1 MGRRIERIK
10 NRVFEEFT
18 QKKEWWGLDA
28 TILTSEEVAAEPLV
42 VRKALATAYVLNN
55 MPIFIRDDELIVG
68 NQLMGAIELG
78 RTFPRY
84 ATEEE
89 LAAAEKEG
97 FNEES
102 VWGHHPANYEN
113 LLKKGLC
120 GYRAEVQKKKTEA
133 EQAGDSEKV
142 AFYRASEICLDALRD
157 FALRYADLARDMAE
171 REEDEIRKGELL
183 EITRICTVVP
193 EKPADSFHE
202 ALQSFWIFYSAI
214 QSCLEYVPAGR
225 ADQYFY
231 PYYKKDI
238 EAGVL
243 TQEFA
248 EDLVCSYLA
257 KFSDRVQQN
266 KEHWEKHTTAGNFAS
281 GGTDLSTVEM
291 ETFYFDDTE
300 DQRIGEGQGVN
311 TWLMNVILGGVDR
324 AGNDATNDLTYLIL
338 NCWAELE
345 LISPTMSVRLHK
357 GAPAKLYELCA
368 RILRDG
374 SGEPA
379 LYNDECIIEGL
390 VNLGIPVEE
399 ARDYSND
406 GCWEVLIPGK
416 TDHSF
421 AHIEVLRLLEY
432 TLFRGKSLLRDR
444 LEGIDVGDPCAFK
457 SFDELYQAFLKQ
469 IDYRMDQLV
478 EKKISYYGK
487 VCSIA
492 PDPMFSTF
500 LDDCIEKGKDC
511 TDGGAR
517 YIFHAPVVT
526 GVSNCVDS
534 LAVIKKLV
542 FEEKT
547 VAMDDL
553 LRAIQANFEGYE
565 PLRQMC
571 MNRVPKFGNDD
582 DYVDALAD
590 DLLNQIVQML
600 KVYQE
605 KYPWIYFPLAIGTFE
620 RYGHFGS
627 VCAAS
632 ADGRLAREPVA
643 ANFSPS
649 VGCDL
654 SGPTAALLSVS
665 KPNLLPFVTGAPLD
679 IQINSNEVAGEAGI
693 ERMVALVRSFMD
705 LGGLIFTITGISE
718 QAMREAQKN
727 PDKYRSLRVRLGGFS
742 AYFIALSETMQEDM
756 IKRVKHRV

>member
-1 MGRRIERIK
+1 MSQRIEKIK
-10 NRVFEEFT
+10 NRIFKEFT
-18 QKKEWWGLDA
+18 EKKEWWGLNT
-28 TILTSEEVAAEPLV
+28 TILTNKEIAAEPLV
-42 VRKALATAYVLNN
+42 VRKAMATAFVLNN
-55 MPIFIRDDELIVG
+55 MPIFIRDDELVVG
-68 NQLMGAIELG
+68 NQVMGAIELG

-84 ATEEE
+84 ATDEE
-89 LAAAEKEG
+89 LAAAEAEG

-102 VWGHHPANYEN
+102 VWGHHPANYER
-113 LLKKGLC
+113 LLEKGLC
-120 GYRAEVQKKKTEA
+120 GYRSEVRRKKAEA
-133 EQAGDSEKV
+133 ERQQDSDKI
-142 AFYRASEICLDALRD
+142 AFYRACEICLDALRD
-157 FALRYADLARDMAE
+157 FALRYAVLAEDMAGQE
-171 REEDEIRKGELL
+171 SDTVRRNELL
-183 EITRICTVVP
+183 EIARICRVVP
-193 EKPADSFHE
+193 ENPAGSFHE

-231 PYYKKDI
+231 PYYKKDRDT
-238 EAGVL
+238 GVL
-243 TQEFA
+243 SEEFA

-266 KEHWEKHTTAGNFAS
+266 KDHWEKHTTAGNFAS

-291 ETFYFDDTE
+291 ETFYFDDME
-300 DQRIGEGQGVN
+300 DQKIGEGQGVN

-324 AGNDATNDLTYLIL
+324 AGNDATNDLTYMIL
-338 NCWAELE
+338 RCWAQLE

-357 GAPAKLYELCA
+357 RAPQELYELCA

-379 LYNDECIIEGL
+379 LYNDERIIEGL
-390 VNLGIPVEE
+390 VKLGIPVEE

-432 TLFRGKSLLRDR
+432 TLFRGNSLLRGR
-444 LEGIDVGDPCAFK
+444 MEGIDVGDPCAFNT
-457 SFDELYQAFLKQ
+457 FDELYAAFLKQ
-469 IDYRMDQLV
+469 IDFRMNQLV
-478 EKKISYYGK
+478 EKKVHYYGR

-500 LDDCIEKGKDC
+500 LDDCVEKGKDC

-534 LAVIKKLV
+534 LAAIKKLV
-542 FEEKT
+542 FEEKALT
-547 VAMDDL
+547 MEEL
-553 LRAIQANFEGYE
+553 LQAIRANFEGYE
-565 PLRQMC
+565 SIRQMC
-571 MNRVPKFGNDD
+571 INRVPKFGNDE
-582 DYVDALAD
+582 DYVDTLAK
-590 DLLNQIVQML
+590 DLLSQIVGML

-605 KYPWIYFPLAIGTFE
+605 KYPRIYFPLAIGTFE

-654 SGPTAALLSVS
+654 SGPTAALLSIS
-665 KPNLLPFVTGAPLD
+665 KPDLLPFATGAPID

-693 ERMVALVRSFMD
+693 SRLVALVRSFMD
-705 LGGLIFTITGISE
+705 LGGLIFTITGVSE
-718 QAMREAQKN
+718 QAMRDAQLH
-727 PDKYRSLRVRLGGFS
+727 PDSHRSLRVRLGGFS

-756 IKRVKHRV
+756 IKRVKHKV